1 MTPLEAWHIISKN
14 MTELY
19 NRRLLSGL
27 NMYEKDEI
35 KAESICYIALKEMEE
50 RINKDERTKI

>member
-35 KAESICYIALKEMEE
+35 KAESIQIGRAHV
-50 RINKDERTKI
+50 